1 MSAGFKESDLV
12 LRSHIPWAPFPTGPL
27 TSCVTLR
34 KLLNH
39 SGFEGAVRIEQQ
51 RSV

>member
-1 MSAGFKESDLV
+1 MSAGFKKSDLE

-27 TSCVTLR
+27 TSCVTLS

-39 SGFEGAVRIEQQ
+39 SGFEWAVMIEQQ
-51 RSV
+51 SSI

>member
-12 LRSHIPWAPFPTGPL
+12 LCSHILWAPFPTGPL
-27 TSCVTLR
+27 TSCVTLS
-34 KLLNH
+34 KLLNN

>member
-1 MSAGFKESDLV
+1 MSAGFKESDLE

-27 TSCVTLR
+27 TSCVTLS

-39 SGFEGAVRIEQQ
+39 SGFEGAIMIEQQ
-51 RSV
+51 SSV